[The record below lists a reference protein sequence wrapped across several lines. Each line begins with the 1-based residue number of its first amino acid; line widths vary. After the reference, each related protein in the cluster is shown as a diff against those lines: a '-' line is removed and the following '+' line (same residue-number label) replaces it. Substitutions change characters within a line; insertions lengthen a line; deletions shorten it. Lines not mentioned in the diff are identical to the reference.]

1 MYEVLYPNLLYI
13 AKKKIDKLIFLKLSK
28 ICLYVTVI
36 YNEFKV
42 KTFHISVTLL
52 EILVQFFLDFFD
64 KTY

>member
-13 AKKKIDKLIFLKLSK
+13 ARKKIDKLIFLKLSK

-36 YNEFKV
+36 YNEFMSL
-42 KTFHISVTLL
+42 HISVTLL